1 MIVQASHSPRVR
13 STATAFPAH
22 SVDQAAAA
30 RALQQLFPD
39 ENAERV
45 ETLVRRSGVKHR
57 NIAVPVADTIAP
69 STFTDR
75 NRVYRDVA
83 LDIARR
89 SAEEALRRAGM
100 SATEI
105 DVLVDVSCTGVCI
118 PALDVALAPLL
129 GLRSDVK
136 RIPITESGC
145 AAGAL
150 ALGLAADLAR
160 GGKRVLI
167 VAVELCSLS
176 LVPEDRSRTNLVASL
191 LFGDGAAAAIVTP
204 DGPGPTIEAIGSDLI
219 PNTAG
224 VMGFDVG
231 SHGLRIVLE
240 RELPQVVSTHL
251 PGAVERF
258 LEQNGRTPSDIALH
272 LVHPGGRKV
281 LEAYEA
287 AFQIDRRELRHSYG
301 VLRDH
306 GNLSSASILAVLDR
320 ALAEESLRAERESL
334 APRYALLVAMGPGL
348 SLELA
353 VLRFPGRPIDAPL
366 EAQTR
371 NEQPA
376 HETVPARRTKAERG
390 SEASR

>member
-1 MIVQASHSPRVR
+1 
-13 STATAFPAH
+13 
-22 SVDQAAAA
+22 
-30 RALQQLFPD
+30 
-39 ENAERV
+39 
-45 ETLVRRSGVKHR
+45 
-57 NIAVPVADTIAP
+57 
-69 STFTDR
+69 
-75 NRVYRDVA
+75 
-83 LDIARR
+83 
-89 SAEEALRRAGM
+89 
-100 SATEI
+100 
-105 DVLVDVSCTGVCI
+105 
-118 PALDVALAPLL
+118 
-129 GLRSDVK
+129 
-136 RIPITESGC
+136 
-145 AAGAL
+145 
-150 ALGLAADLAR
+150 
-160 GGKRVLI
+160 VLI

-240 RELPQVVSTHL
+240 RELPQVVSAHL

-258 LEQNGRTPSDIALH
+258 LEQNGRTPNDIALH
-272 LVHPGGRKV
+272 IVHPGGRKV

-320 ALAEESLRAERESL
+320 VCAEESLRAERESL
-334 APRYALLVAMGPGL
+334 APRDALLVAMGPGL

-353 VLRFPGRPIDAPL
+353 VLRFPGRPASAPL
-366 EAQTR
+366 EA
-371 NEQPA
+371 ESGG
-376 HETVPARRTKAERG
+376 ARRRPRSASARREATKPE
-390 SEASR
+390 SEAKR

>member
-1 MIVQASHSPRVR
+1 MIVQAFQTPRVR
-13 STATAFPAH
+13 STATAFPTH
-22 SVDQAAAA
+22 RVDQETTT
-30 RALQQLFPD
+30 RALQALFPEED
-39 ENAERV
+39 RDRV
-45 ETLVRRSGVKHR
+45 ATLVRRSGVESR
-57 NIAVPVADTIAP
+57 GIALPLEDTIGP

-75 NRVYRDVA
+75 NRAYRHAAEA
-83 LDIARR
+83 LALEAAR
-89 SAEEALRRAGM
+89 EALRRADLDP
-100 SATEI
+100 AAI

-118 PALDVALAPLL
+118 PALDVALAPQL

-160 GGKRVLI
+160 AGRTVLI

-176 LVPEDRSRTNLVASL
+176 LVSEDHSRTNLVASL
-191 LFGDGAAAAIVTP
+191 LFGDGAAAAVVAP
-204 DGPGPTIEAIGSDLI
+204 DGPGPSIEAVGSDLV
-219 PNTAG
+219 PDSAG
-224 VMGFDVG
+224 IMGFDVG

-240 RELPQVVSTHL
+240 RELPQVVAAHM

-258 LEQNGRTPSDIALH
+258 LQRSGRTPADCALH
-272 LVHPGGRKV
+272 IVHPGGRTV

-287 AFQIDRRELRHSYG
+287 AFGVPRRALRHSYG

-320 ALAEESLRAERESL
+320 TIAEEALRAERDAL
-334 APRYALLVAMGPGL
+334 TPRDALLVAMGPGL

-353 VLRFPGRPIDAPL
+353 VLRFEGTPSG
-366 EAQTR
+366 
-371 NEQPA
+371 
-376 HETVPARRTKAERG
+376 ARTAAAATGEVVG
-390 SEASR
+390 A